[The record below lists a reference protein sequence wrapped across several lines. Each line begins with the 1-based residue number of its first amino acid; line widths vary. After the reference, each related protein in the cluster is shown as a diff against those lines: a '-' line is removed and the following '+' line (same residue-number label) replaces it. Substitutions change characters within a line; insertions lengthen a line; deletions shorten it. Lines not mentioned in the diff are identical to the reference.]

1 LSARSQSRRVSQET
15 SQKRQKASE
24 LHRERPADAEMDGDR
39 RQRAVA
45 PVGARLPA
53 DPPDVAPAGFA
64 SRRRVH
70 GSCPTCAAIAIARNR
85 LPAPTMRWS
94 IPGKNSVVSAFF
106 RCPKRPGRGRRHDV
120 LFDAPQA
127 WDVAGGE
134 AGRQPLF
141 SRLVVRE
148 PEMHDPVP
156 VDGVR

>member
-1 LSARSQSRRVSQET
+1 
-15 SQKRQKASE
+15 
-24 LHRERPADAEMDGDR
+24 MDGDR

-45 PVGARLPA
+45 PVAARLPP

-64 SRRRVH
+64 FRRRVH

-127 WDVAGGE
+127 WDVSGGDAE
-134 AGRQPLF
+134 RQPRF
-141 SRLVVRE
+141 SRLVGGE

-156 VDGVR
+156 FDGVR